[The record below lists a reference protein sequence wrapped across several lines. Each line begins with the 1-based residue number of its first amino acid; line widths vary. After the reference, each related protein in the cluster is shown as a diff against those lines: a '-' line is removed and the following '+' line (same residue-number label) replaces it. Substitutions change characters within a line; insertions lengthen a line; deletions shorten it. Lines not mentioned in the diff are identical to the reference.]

1 MKRLVRLRF
10 KRARSAAKLLPSWVY
25 TLHRAKASV
34 QLRNLTVGRQE
45 PRCWQ
50 EIGCTLSLPP
60 SQRPPTFTHAC
71 THPCARTIAR
81 TLARS
86 LARSRTCA
94 RAHTQPAH
102 TRTRIRTRT
111 RRHMHALTCTHAYA
125 HAHARCSHFLLT
137 RTRTVPVVRK
147 APARRRRTHG
157 ADAPHSANTAHG
169 ARAPRLHLA
178 RRPRPHAVGANP
190 VARPIQAVR
199 TATAARLVLA
209 AQPYNIDRK
218 CGCAGVCA

>member
-1 MKRLVRLRF
+1 MLAGDRLHTFAATLPATPYIHARMHAPVRTRHSTY
-10 KRARSAAKLLPSWVY
+10 ARGS
-25 TLHRAKASV
+25 
-34 QLRNLTVGRQE
+34 
-45 PRCWQ
+45 
-50 EIGCTLSLPP
+50 
-60 SQRPPTFTHAC
+60 
-71 THPCARTIAR
+71 
-81 TLARS
+81 LARS
-86 LARSRTCA
+86 LARA

-102 TRTRIRTRT
+102 TRTRTRTRT

-125 HAHARCSHFLLT
+125 HAHARCSHLLPT
-137 RTRTVPVVRK
+137 RTRTVPVVRM

-169 ARAPRLHLA
+169 VRAPRLHLA